1 MFQVGHLRPG
11 ETLLVHGGSSG
22 IGTMAIQLA
31 KALGA
36 RVAVTAGSPDKLQ
49 ACRALGTDILI
60 NYREQD
66 FVEELRETTAGHGA
80 DVILDVIGAKY
91 LDRNLDALNTNGRL
105 VTIGMQ
111 GGSKA
116 ELNLGKLMTK
126 RAAVIATG
134 LRARPLDEKA
144 AIIASV
150 REHVWPLI
158 DNGTVKPIIDRVLT
172 IEAAPDAHRLMESS
186 THIGKILLQL

>member
-1 MFQVGHLRPG
+1 MFQVGFLRPG

-49 ACRALGTDILI
+49 ACRAL
-60 NYREQD
+60 
-66 FVEELRETTAGHGA
+66 GA

-144 AIIASV
+144 AIIASA
-150 REHVWPLI
+150 REHVWPLL
-158 DNGTVKPIIDRVLT
+158 DNGTVKPVIDRVLP
-172 IEAAPDAHRLMESS
+172 IEAAPEAHRLMESS